1 MPSKFARLSW
11 SLLDLAQWATTKK
24 LEKSRFL
31 GKKEQPLHFKSQG
44 AIFWIL
50 MCDTNQEGKCVQFSG
65 RNHHLFRSIPKF
77 SSFKGQ
83 QISVLLLAEVTQIH
97 RLWSLLLMK
106 QACLHKQENQ
116 LNVWKIYSCTPELS
130 SRLEETQ
137 LAVMSTMIIDSL
149 QHIKLR
155 EEKSLC
161 MNFNA
166 LPVH

>member
-1 MPSKFARLSW
+1 MPSKFTRLSW

-31 GKKEQPLHFKSQG
+31 GKMEQPLHFKSQG

-97 RLWSLLLMK
+97 RLWSLLSMK
-106 QACLHKQENQ
+106 KACLHKQENNWMCEKFILALQ
-116 LNVWKIYSCTPELS
+116 S
-130 SRLEETQ
+130 SAHVSKTQ